1 MNSPAN
7 LPESART
14 ELDRIVRETFADAGC
29 SGCVHVRTIGPTP
42 VEYCHD
48 ADTPVVL
55 ASVYKLAVLVSLCR
69 MADRDDIDVTESIT
83 VDPTRWAQGPTGFA
97 LFSDPV
103 AVSWR
108 DLATSMMTVSDNVAA
123 DVVLTRIGLPQ
134 IYDDLADLGLTHTR
148 IVGGVAESHERLQRE
163 TGTSTVAEA
172 FAALAD
178 PDLDAS
184 VSAYDAAYS
193 SSATPRD
200 CTTLL
205 DAIWTDRAASAP
217 SCEFIRQTM
226 RKQVFTSRLASG
238 FPFRRVSVAG
248 KTGTLVAVRNE
259 IGVTEF
265 PGELPVAVAVFTMSA
280 RSEMALPEVDRA
292 IGEVARVVVTELR
305 TPVDDANQAA
315 HQQR

>member
-1 MNSPAN
+1 MSASST
-7 LPESART
+7 LPESVRT
-14 ELDRIVRETFADAGC
+14 ELDRVVRESFADAGC

-42 VEYCHD
+42 IEYCHD

-55 ASVYKLAVLVSLCR
+55 ASVYKLAVLISLCR
-69 MADRDDIDVTESIT
+69 MADRGDIDLSASVT
-83 VDPTRWAQGPTGFA
+83 VDPTRWAQGPTGLA
-97 LFSDPV
+97 LFVDPV
-103 AVSWR
+103 TLSWR
-108 DLATSMMTVSDNVAA
+108 DLATSMMTASDNVAA
-123 DVVLTRIGLPQ
+123 DVILAQIGLQ
-134 IYDDLADLGLTHTR
+134 QVRDDLVELGLTNTR
-148 IVGGVAESHERLQRE
+148 IVGGVAELHERLQRE

-184 VSAYDAAYS
+184 ISAYDAAYS

-217 SCEFIRQTM
+217 SCEFVRQTM

-259 IGVTEF
+259 VGVVEF
-265 PGELPVAVAVFTMSA
+265 PGELPVAIAVFTMSA

-292 IGEVARVVVTELR
+292 IGSVARAVVTELR
-305 TPVDDANQAA
+305 TPDD
-315 HQQR
+315 RG

>member
-1 MNSPAN
+1 MSASTSLPA
-7 LPESART
+7 PVRA
-14 ELDRIVRETFADAGC
+14 ELDRVIRETFTDAGC
-29 SGCVHVRTIGPTP
+29 SGCVHARTIGPTP
-42 VEYCHD
+42 VEFSHD
-48 ADTPVVL
+48 ADAPVVL
-55 ASVYKLAVLVSLCR
+55 ASVYKLAVLISLCR
-69 MADRDDIDVTESIT
+69 LADRGDIDLAASIT
-83 VDPTRWAQGPTGFA
+83 VEPTRWAPGPTGLA
-97 LFSDPV
+97 LFTDPV
-103 AVSWR
+103 TMTWR
-108 DLATSMMTVSDNVAA
+108 DLAMSMMTVSDNVAA
-123 DVVLTRIGLPQ
+123 DVILTHIGLPR
-134 IYDDLADLGLTHTR
+134 IHADLNQLGLTHTR
-148 IVGGVAESHERLQRE
+148 IVGGVAELHERLQRE

-178 PDLDAS
+178 PDIDPS

-205 DAIWTDRAASAP
+205 DAIWTDRAASAA

-259 IGVTEF
+259 VGVIEF

-292 IGEVARVVVTELR
+292 IGEVARAVVTELR
-305 TPVDDANQAA
+305 TPTTD
-315 HQQR
+315 HKPPFQQRP

>member
-1 MNSPAN
+1 MSAT
-7 LPESART
+7 LPETVRN
-14 ELDRIVRETFADAGC
+14 ELDRAVRETFADAGC
-29 SGCVHVRTIGPTP
+29 SGFVHARTIGPTP
-42 VEYCHD
+42 VEYCHG

-55 ASVYKLAVLVSLCR
+55 ASVYKLAVFTSLWR
-69 MADRDDIDVTESIT
+69 MADRGDIELTASLT
-83 VDPTRWAQGPTGFA
+83 VDPTRWAQGPTGLA
-97 LFSDPV
+97 LFVDPV
-103 AVSWR
+103 TITWR

-123 DVVLTRIGLPQ
+123 DVILTHIGLPQ
-134 IYDDLADLGLTHTR
+134 IHDDLAELGLTHTR
-148 IVGGVAESHERLQRE
+148 IVGGVAELHERLQTE

-205 DAIWTDRAASAP
+205 DAIWTDRAASAA
-217 SCEFIRQTM
+217 SCEFIRETM

-238 FPFRRVSVAG
+238 FPFRRVTVAG

-259 IGVTEF
+259 VGVIEF

-292 IGEVARVVVTELR
+292 IGDVARAVVTELR
-305 TPVDDANQAA
+305 TPDD
-315 HQQR
+315 

>member
-1 MNSPAN
+1 MSSSAP
-7 LPESART
+7 LPESVRT
-14 ELDRIVRETFADAGC
+14 ELDRAVHETFADAGC

-42 VEYCHD
+42 VEYCQH

-69 MADRDDIDVTESIT
+69 MADRGDIDLTASIT
-83 VDPTRWAQGPTGFA
+83 VDPTRWAQGPTGLA

-103 AVSWR
+103 IISWR

-123 DVVLTRIGLPQ
+123 DLILAHIGLPQ
-134 IYDDLADLGLTHTR
+134 IHDDLVDLGLTHTR
-148 IVGGVAESHERLQRE
+148 IVGGVAESHARLQRE

-178 PDLDAS
+178 PDFDAS

-193 SSATPRD
+193 SAATPRD

-205 DAIWTDRAASAP
+205 DAIWTDRAASTA

-259 IGVTEF
+259 IGVIEF
-265 PGELPVAVAVFTMSA
+265 PGEVPIAVAVFTMSA

-292 IGEVARVVVTELR
+292 IGEVTRVIVTELR
-305 TPVDDANQAA
+305 RPDE
-315 HQQR
+315 